1 MNLKSVKPLVT
12 VYIPTYNRVDLL
24 KRAVESVRR
33 QTYTNVEI
41 IIVDDCSTDGTYEYL
56 KNISKQ
62 DSRIKFFL
70 KEKNSGACVSR
81 NIAIKNATGEFITG
95 LDDDDYFLPSRIAK
109 FVEYRYLL
117 DEYVFI
123 YSLNYIENNGI
134 RRLPAFSFLI
144 PKKAKDKDLLQ
155 SNIVGNQCFIQTE
168 IMREYGLFSENLKA
182 WQDLDLWYK
191 LLSNPKLK
199 KKAIRVD
206 NKTYIQDISHEFGRI
221 SSERDKSKMRTVYI
235 NFIENNNLKYFE
247 RKFLEGHLIS
257 YGTRIDFF
265 SILIRFFIEIRFY
278 FILKNIFLLFKN
290 FLNKNG

>member
-1 MNLKSVKPLVT
+1 MNLKNVKPLVT
-12 VYIPTYNRVDLL
+12 VYIPTYNRVNLL
-24 KRAVESVRR
+24 KRAVESVRQ

-144 PKKAKDKDLLQ
+144 PRKAKAKDLLQ

-235 NFIENNNLKYFE
+235 NFIENNNLEYFE
-247 RKFLEGHLIS
+247 RKILAGHLIS
-257 YGTRIDFF
+257 YNCSVKKINF
-265 SILIRFFIEIRFY
+265 IIRFLTGVKPY
-278 FILKNIFLLFKN
+278 FFLKNLWLLFSKIR
-290 FLNKNG
+290 NKL